1 MLESREKC
9 FRCHRPAT
17 SCMCGHITPV
27 ETRTKFVILM
37 HPKELKKTKNG
48 TGRLTH
54 LSLPNSEIHVAID
67 FSDHKRVGDLIA
79 DPDNACYVLYPG
91 EESINLSTTP
101 IGQTGKNTVI
111 FLIDS
116 TWPCSKKILRL
127 STNLAHLPKVSFEST
142 KLSQFKIKQQPKA
155 YCLSTI
161 ESTLSVLE
169 LLNRHGNESIA
180 SERLEGFLHPFET
193 MVDYQL
199 QRIDREEKNTV
210 RFKERPSAPVE
221 KDTRQS

>member
-9 FRCHRPAT
+9 FKCHRPAT

-67 FSDHKRVGDLIA
+67 FSHHKRVNDLID
-79 DPDNACYVLYPG
+79 DPANACYVLYPG
-91 EESINLSTTP
+91 ESSINLNTKP
-101 IGQTGKNTVI
+101 IGEPKKNSVI

-127 STNLAHLPKVSFEST
+127 STNLANLPKVSFEST
-142 KLSQFKIKQQPKA
+142 KLSQFKIKQQPA
-155 YCLSTI
+155 DYCLSTI
-161 ESTLSVLE
+161 ESTLCVLE
-169 LLNRHGNESIA
+169 LLNHHQNESITP
-180 SERLEGFLHPFET
+180 EKLDNFLNPFNT

-199 QRIDREEKNTV
+199 QRINMEETNAV
-210 RFKERPSAPVE
+210 RYKERRS
-221 KDTRQS
+221 D

>member
-1 MLESREKC
+1 
-9 FRCHRPAT
+9 
-17 SCMCGHITPV
+17 MCGHITPV

-67 FSDHKRVGDLIA
+67 FSDHRRVNDLID
-79 DPDNACYVLYPG
+79 DPSNTCYVLYPG
-91 EESINLSTTP
+91 NTSINLNTTP
-101 IGQTGKNTVI
+101 IGSKAKNTVI

-127 STNLAHLPKVSFEST
+127 SANLAKLPRVSFESDR
-142 KLSQFKIKQQPKA
+142 LSQFKIKQQPKD

-161 ESTLSVLE
+161 ESTLCVLE
-169 LLNRHGNESIA
+169 LLNRQQSESIA
-180 SERLEGFLHPFET
+180 PEKLESFLNPFEA

-199 QRIDREEKNTV
+199 ERIDTEDKNAV
-210 RFKERPSAPVE
+210 RFRP
-221 KDTRQS
+221 RQP

>member
-1 MLESREKC
+1 MEASREKC

-17 SCMCGHITPV
+17 SCMCGHITQV

-67 FSDHKRVGDLIA
+67 FSGHKRINDLIN
-79 DPDNACYVLYPG
+79 DPGNICYVLYPG
-91 EESINLSTTP
+91 ETSINLNTTP
-101 IGQTGKNTVI
+101 IGRENRRSVI

-127 STNLAHLPKVSFEST
+127 STNLAVLPKVSFESSR
-142 KLSQFKIKQQPKA
+142 LSQFKTKQQPKD

-169 LLNRHGNESIA
+169 LLNYHQEESI
-180 SERLEGFLHPFET
+180 EPGKLEKFLTPFET

-199 QRIDREEKNTV
+199 ERIHTEDKNAV
-210 RFKERPSAPVE
+210 RFKERRL
-221 KDTRQS
+221 D